1 MAPVYGWL
9 SAVVVVVVVVIVV
22 VVRRLF
28 SLLLNLLR
36 YICRVEVAWQ
46 NVDRVIE

>member
-9 SAVVVVVVVVIVV
+9 SAVVV